1 MPLPKPQKDEARKD
15 FLSRC
20 MGNSEMNSEFT
31 DQKQR
36 YAVCNSL
43 WRKSKSKSKTK
54 KEAEMPEPEPKPKP
68 EDVEKTFVYRYE
80 DPSYYTISG
89 KTIVDLGYDLPG
101 DATQLTDVDAGD
113 SYALLLFRGYDKVEA
128 KMLDEETTLEQAT
141 AKALDLVENNKNEI
155 TRTKVLQSIQKSYAG
170 RALYRTICTFAF
182 LSKEEEAE
190 LLKGRAQDQLKQTVK
205 ENVGIS
211 GDVFKFENEIVLRKA
226 NWDKK
231 LVYGVVYE
239 PDTVD
244 THGDWA
250 AAEEIEKAAH
260 NFMRNVR
267 ASGKWTNKDHKAGE
281 EGELSDVEIVE
292 SFIAPVAFMYEG
304 TDAVVKKG
312 SWVIVSKVLNPD
324 LQKAIESGDTAA
336 YSMEG
341 TGNRV

>member
-1 MPLPKPQKDEARKD
+1 MPLPKPKSGEAKKD

-20 MGNSEMNSEFT
+20 MSNGETNKDFP

-43 WRKSKSKSKTK
+43 WKKGRTK
-54 KEAEMPEPEPKPKP
+54 KEGTSMAE
-68 EDVEKTFVYRYE
+68 DLEKTFIYRYE
-80 DPSYYTISG
+80 DPTHYTIKG
-89 KTIVDLGYDLPG
+89 KTVLDLGYDLPADVVQSTDTVG
-101 DATQLTDVDAGD
+101 DTFAV
-113 SYALLLFRGYDKVEA
+113 LLFRGYDQVEA
-128 KMLDEETTLEQAT
+128 QLLEEGTTLEQAST
-141 AKALDLVENNKNEI
+141 KALDIVENNKNEV
-155 TRTKVLQSIQKSYAG
+155 TRTKVLQSIQKSFAG
-170 RALYRTICTFAF
+170 RPIYRTVCTFAF

-190 LLKGRAQDQLKQTVK
+190 LLKGRAQAQLKQTVK

-211 GDVFKFENEIVLRKA
+211 GDMFKFENEIVLRKA

-250 AAEEIEKAAH
+250 TAEEIEKAAH

-281 EGELSDVEIVE
+281 EGELSGVEIVE